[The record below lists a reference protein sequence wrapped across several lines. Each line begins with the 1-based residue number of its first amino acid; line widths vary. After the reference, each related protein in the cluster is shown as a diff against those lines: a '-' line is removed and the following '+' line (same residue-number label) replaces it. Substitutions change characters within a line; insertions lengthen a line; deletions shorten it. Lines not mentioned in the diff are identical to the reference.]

1 MNNATLIWIKSCL
14 INIMM
19 KLKLLYFKIILYM
32 LSFFI
37 IILSN
42 NKLINYKKKYTNEIK
57 NLKLKKDRKIT
68 DDIYPLF

>member
-1 MNNATLIWIKSCL
+1 
-14 INIMM
+14 MM

>member
-1 MNNATLIWIKSCL
+1 
-14 INIMM
+14 M